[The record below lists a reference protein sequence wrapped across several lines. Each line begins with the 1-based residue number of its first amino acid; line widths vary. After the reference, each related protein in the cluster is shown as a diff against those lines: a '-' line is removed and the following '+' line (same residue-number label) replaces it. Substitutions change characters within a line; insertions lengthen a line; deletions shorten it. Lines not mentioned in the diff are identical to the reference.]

1 MDTHPVLISGAGPVG
16 LVLAFTLKENGVPVR
31 IIDKIAP
38 PRIGF
43 KGSTVQV
50 TSMSYSRVLLERFA
64 LAQVPGNVQPL
75 RRIARS
81 PHSAGSRNLLCTI
94 FYLTERQ
101 QYAILSSTK
110 RINRT
115 DHTWT
120 GSVPAVTLERS
131 SWILL
136 PRTDGV
142 TVQLVKKLPSG
153 ATETETVDGA
163 YLVGTDGAH
172 STVRKKLGLTFQ
184 GEIMH
189 EVLSYLG
196 SKRELSLS
204 VSPKRTMDDTTSC
217 AAAPS
222 LMRTSAN
229 RETFLHTFREVT
241 KRDDI
246 QFGELN

>member
-1 MDTHPVLISGAGPVG
+1 M
-16 LVLAFTLKENGVPVR
+16 VPR
-31 IIDKIAP
+31 
-38 PRIGF
+38 
-43 KGSTVQV
+43 
-50 TSMSYSRVLLERFA
+50 
-64 LAQVPGNVQPL
+64 
-75 RRIARS
+75 
-81 PHSAGSRNLLCTI
+81 
-94 FYLTERQ
+94 
-101 QYAILSSTK
+101 
-110 RINRT
+110 
-115 DHTWT
+115 WT

-189 EVLSYLG
+189 EGTFVVGDIHWIKTPLDVKVSSSLEGLIHLHDMILVLSYLG
-196 SKRELSLS
+196 SKRERQYRCLRSRSSLMSSTVSLS